1 MSEGFVPSGIGVKFG
16 VVGNVVAP
24 AEDKFD
30 GKLTELRI
38 AVGHGY
44 KDKQDGTW
52 HDTSTT
58 YLTYQASGEYAAP
71 LHEAEK
77 GDRVQISGNW
87 SLETKPFSRKDGTEG
102 LGITVSY
109 GDFAIIDRKA
119 DRVSGGDGFT
129 PETSGGGF

>member
-1 MSEGFVPSGIGVKFG
+1 MSDFIPSGIGSKFG

-44 KDKQDGTW
+44 KKDGAW
-52 HDTSTT
+52 VDTSTT
-58 YLTYQASGEYAAP
+58 FLTYQASGEYAEP
-71 LHEAEK
+71 LKAAEK
-77 GDRVQISGNW
+77 GDRVAITGNW
-87 SLETKPFSRKDGTEG
+87 SLETKPFKRNDGSEG

-109 GDFAIIDRKA
+109 GDFAIIDRYA
-119 DRVSGGDGFT
+119 DRQAASDGVT
-129 PETSGGGF
+129 PSDTSGGF